1 MARIVE
7 LIHTL
12 HRSNKLPPIC
22 LSLTFAALL
31 PKRGIQAL
39 TYTQNLV
46 ISTCNAHWFKV
57 RTTRVSNPIWYS
69 YLNGSMSV
77 KNRIPPRPPRIPDNI
92 KIFYLYIIGIVN
104 FFLTLA
110 LRFYKWI
117 HYFLGLSYN
126 FLGNLAILYAQ

>member
-39 TYTQNLV
+39 TYAQRKIYL
-46 ISTCNAHWFKV
+46 TCNAHWFKV
-57 RTTRVSNPIWYS
+57 RTTRVSNPIRYS

-77 KNRIPPRPPRIPDNI
+77 KSRIPPRPPKIPDNI
-92 KIFYLYIIGIVN
+92 VIFYLYIIGIIN
-104 FFLTLA
+104 FLLTLV
-110 LRFYKWI
+110 LRFYRWV
-117 HYFLGLSYN
+117 HYFLILSYN
-126 FLGNLAILYAQ
+126 FLNHLAILYAQ

>member
-39 TYTQNLV
+39 TYAQGKICL
-46 ISTCNAHWFKV
+46 TCNAHWFKV
-57 RTTRVSNPIWYS
+57 RTTRVSNPIRYS
-69 YLNGSMSV
+69 YLNGSTSV
-77 KNRIPPRPPRIPDNI
+77 KSRIPPRPLKIPDNI
-92 KIFYLYIIGIVN
+92 AIFYLYIIGTVD
-104 FFLTLA
+104 FLLTLV
-110 LRFYKWI
+110 LRYYKWI
-117 HYFLGLSYN
+117 HYSLDLSYN
-126 FLGNLAILYAQ
+126 FLNGLAILYAQ